1 MTREANDKKQYEM
14 TRFNSVKHGLRSS
27 VPVLPHE
34 SKEAFNY
41 LRDKFMAEYLPQ
53 GPTEE
58 MLVEELIS
66 IVWRKRRVLS
76 AEAASLNKGLERSIS
91 FPLNLIN
98 ASQPFRLHME
108 SSEDMEQEVRTLLS
122 LDEDGLKEHRAH
134 VAEMRESLKAAESRL
149 AQGGK
154 GAARQAFSLLTEDL
168 QALWYA
174 TSRENT
180 KEDIEDFILSEIAQK
195 VSSAEAMSHYVP
207 EIRQQAIGSAFNG
220 FPFEQIARYEAHLDR
235 KFERALSMLFKLREI
250 RGKQTTASFTDK

>member
-1 MTREANDKKQYEM
+1 MTTEANDKKQYET

-27 VPVLPHE
+27 VSVLPHE
-34 SKEAFNY
+34 SKEAFND
-41 LRDKFMAEYLPQ
+41 LRNKFMVEYLPQ

-98 ASQPFRLHME
+98 TSRPFHLHVE
-108 SSEDMEQEVRTLLS
+108 NSEDMEQEVRALLS
-122 LDEDGLKEHRAH
+122 LDEDGLKEHRMH
-134 VAEMRESLKAAESRL
+134 IAEMRESLKAAEDRL

-168 QALWYA
+168 QAFWYA
-174 TSRENT
+174 ISRGSNT

-195 VSSAEAMSHYVP
+195 VGCAEAMSQYVT
-207 EIRQQAIGSAFNG
+207 EIRQQAVGSAFNS

-235 KFERALSMLFKLREI
+235 KFERTLSMLFKLREI
-250 RGKQTTASFTDK
+250 RGK

>member
-195 VSSAEAMSHYVP
+195 VSSAEAMSHYVT